1 MLETIF
7 SLLLAWG
14 FATIFGW
21 IFLSF
26 ICGLALSKKKMGF
39 WGTFFLCLIL
49 SPLLGVIISAVS
61 GDKEKPK
68 PKKSQKELLLNQI
81 EELKKEDELGLI
93 SEKNKLKLEKLTHT
107 YKNYDETLRETKL
120 NRRKEQEEQNKK
132 MGLVLLGIF
141 ISLVVALTISYF
153 VV

>member
-1 MLETIF
+1 MLESIIA
-7 SLLLAWG
+7 LLLAWG

-68 PKKSQKELLLNQI
+68 PRKSQKELLLNQI
-81 EELKKEDELGLI
+81 EELKKEDELGLL
-93 SEKNKLKLEKLTHT
+93 SEKNKQKLEKLTQT
-107 YKNYDETLRETKL
+107 YKNYDDTLRENIL
-120 NRRKEQEEQNKK
+120 NRKKEQEEQSKK
-132 MGLVLLGIF
+132 MRLVLLVIF
-141 ISLVVALTISYF
+141 TLLVVALTISYF
-153 VV
+153 VI